1 MGGIKDKLLFGT
13 GQRDVQQAQAFCHFF
28 VGKVDAVFIVELR
41 FGKQFRS
48 VVGGVE
54 DLPIGGLHVFR
65 VPNERAID
73 QRILQTFGGM
83 HGDNFDQ
90 CFIAFK
96 P

>member
-1 MGGIKDKLLFGT
+1 M
-13 GQRDVQQAQAFCHFF
+13 
-28 VGKVDAVFIVELR
+28 DAVFIVKLR
-41 FGKQFRS
+41 FGKQLGG

-83 HGDNFDQ
+83 HGHDFDQ
-90 CFIAFK
+90 RFIAFK